1 LSGVVIQQVIG
12 FVDGILELSK
22 PIFDRVVLGLLFLR
36 IQKHSLDSGNCVPEL
51 LELIFETPEQ
61 PNLLKSK
68 RAQTLNDTLS
78 SVERELLR
86 PFVVGDGESSDA
98 VDSATGVDPLERR
111 VKMCLLFTVA
121 PLIASLFGIKLR
133 VCLIF

>member
-1 LSGVVIQQVIG
+1 
-12 FVDGILELSK
+12 
-22 PIFDRVVLGLLFLR
+22 
-36 IQKHSLDSGNCVPEL
+36 LDSGNCVPEL